1 MKNLISFFA
10 LSNRALALLLVLA
23 LLGNSS
29 LQAQIIN
36 GSFESNSTGAPAGW
50 SLGGQFGSG
59 IDTNVARTGSNSLSV
74 WNWYY
79 YSPGI
84 AVNGNLPLFSTE
96 YHLAG
101 TPVSGKPVS
110 LDGYYLYDTTNTNT
124 SVDSA
129 IVWVLLKKFNVA
141 LHKVDTVGFGTKR
154 LGPVSG
160 AFEPFQVLIQDLMPG
175 VMPDSVVIF
184 FKSSGNGFCSN
195 ASTGDCL
202 YLNVDDL
209 AFDTP
214 AALTEQQDDSQLFSV
229 FPNPVN
235 DLLTVQNFSSQ
246 SCQLRLMNAA
256 GLVVWQKE
264 LAEAKTFLE
273 TQHLANGFYIISMK
287 NHLGLVSNR
296 KLLIQH

>member
-1 MKNLISFFA
+1 MKNLSSFFSISSKPLVVLMFVA
-10 LSNRALALLLVLA
+10 FFGLSK
-23 LLGNSS
+23 

-36 GSFESNSTGAPAGW
+36 GGFESNNTGAPIGW

-59 IDTNVARTGSNSLSV
+59 IDTNQARTGNNSLSV
-74 WNWYY
+74 WNWYF
-79 YSPGI
+79 YSPGY
-84 AVNGNLPLFSTE
+84 AVNGNLPLFSTD

-101 TPVSGKPVS
+101 TPVVGKPVS

-124 SVDSA
+124 TIDSA

-141 LHKVDTVGFGTKR
+141 LHKVDTVGFGTKK

-214 AALTEQQDDSQLFSV
+214 AALRDTQEDSKLFSV

-235 DLLTVQNFSSQ
+235 DLLTIQNFSGKA
-246 SCQLRLMNAA
+246 CKLRLMNAA
-256 GLVVWQKE
+256 GAVVWQKD
-264 LAEAKTFLE
+264 LAETKTFLE
-273 TQHLANGFYIISMK
+273 TQALADGFYILSIQD
-287 NHLGLVSNR
+287 HLGAVSNR